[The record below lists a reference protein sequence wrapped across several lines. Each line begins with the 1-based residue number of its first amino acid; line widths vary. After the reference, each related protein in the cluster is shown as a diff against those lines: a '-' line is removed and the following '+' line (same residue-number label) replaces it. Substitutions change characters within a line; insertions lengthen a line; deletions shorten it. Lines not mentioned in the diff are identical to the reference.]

1 MIYKSSIL
9 LIILSLLL
17 IFSLLLCFLILRKKK
32 ESFQF
37 NGINQLHRGLKL
49 KYGELSQELP
59 EQQMIFKHIKPDCK
73 ILELGPNIGRSSII
87 ANSLLRDKSKHLCV
101 ETISGTCKKLKENRD
116 LNNLQFQIFEG
127 AISNSNLYQ
136 HPNKWRASK
145 IKKDGYIQINTKPYS
160 YLIAKYNIN
169 FDTIIAD
176 CEGCVFELFKEN
188 EYILNN
194 IKLIIIEH
202 DFNTK
207 EQLYFFYK
215 LMLKYNFRLIDKVT
229 KKSVGLER
237 WKDGISSD
245 PIFVSV
251 WKK

>member
-1 MIYKSSIL
+1 MNYKLLLLVILIVLVIVSIL
-9 LIILSLLL
+9 L
-17 IFSLLLCFLILRKKK
+17 CYLILKRKK
-32 ESFQF
+32 ESFVF
-37 NGINQLHRGLKL
+37 KDLNQLHKELKL
-49 KYGELSQELP
+49 KYGNFSQELP
-59 EQQMIFKHIKPDCK
+59 EQQMIFKHIKPNSK

-87 ANSLLRDKSKHLCV
+87 ANSLLNDKTKHLCV
-101 ETISGTCKKLKENRD
+101 ETISGTCQKLKQNRD
-116 LNNLQFQIFEG
+116 LNNLKFEVFEG

-160 YLIAKYNIN
+160 YLVAKYNIN

-176 CEGCVFELFKEN
+176 CEGCVTDLFSEN

-202 DFNTK
+202 DFNNK
-207 EQLYFFYK
+207 EQLHFFYK
-215 LMLKYNFRLIDKVT
+215 LMFKYNFKMIDKIT
-229 KKSVGLER
+229 KTSIGLDNWRE
-237 WKDGISSD
+237 GVLTD